1 MELEYTPA
9 APKQQPTPK
18 SEFVLVE
25 DVTKKPIP
33 KRGPQILKAVH
44 QDKDGKAVT
53 IEFKVPYPPKPNC
66 KRCRGRGYDGF
77 VTEDGKHLL
86 NICRKCYPVTK

>member
-9 APKQQPTPK
+9 TPKQQPSSK

-25 DVTKKPIP
+25 DMTKKPIS
-33 KRGPQILKAVH
+33 KRGPQILKAVY
-44 QDKDGKAVT
+44 QGKDGKAVT

-66 KRCRGRGYDGF
+66 KQCWGRAYKGF
-77 VTEDGKHLL
+77 VVEGGERRL
-86 NICRKCYPVTK
+86 NLCLKCFPVMK